1 MPTPDSGKAPKTPRH
16 LFADAHERPVILGVN
31 GVHLAIG
38 FIEELASYG
47 AGFLARA
54 EVTGAETGRRVHMQA
69 MLVKEER

>member
-1 MPTPDSGKAPKTPRH
+1 MALSIRANTPKTRHH
-16 LFADAHERPVILGVN
+16 LFADGADRPVILVLN

-54 EVTGAETGRRVHMQA
+54 EATGAETGRRVHMQA